1 MDRVHY
7 NQKTEHLFKKLEL
20 TPQSRLL
27 DYDFSL
33 AIQNGD
39 TDTTIK
45 IIEIIEKLSTILS
58 D

>member
-7 NQKTEHLFKKLEL
+7 NQKTEHLFKTLEL

-39 TDTTIK
+39 TDTTSK
-45 IIEIIEKLSTILS
+45 IIEIIEKLAT
-58 D
+58 